1 MFVMTVMKMT
11 LPSLGALALHADSA
25 SPATRQLTRSE
36 RILPMSRTDSPFI
49 RTPSLPSR
57 RTLLL
62 GSACAGLVVLGQD
75 AFAGPTKT
83 GTGAQ
88 AALADIEKRSGG
100 RVGVHAIDTA
110 SGRAL
115 GWRSDERFAMASTF
129 KMLLAAAVLH
139 RHDGAPGGMLD
150 QRLPV
155 RQPDL
160 IAHSP
165 VTATHLADG
174 FITARQACEATVQ
187 VSDNAAANLLLP
199 LVSGPAG
206 LTAFLREQCGDAVT
220 RQDRTEPTLNTN
232 LPGDPRDTTTPS
244 AMAQTMRRLLTGQV
258 LSSASREQLIAWL
271 VGATTGMARLRAGLP
286 RDWRTGDKTGT
297 GANGAAN
304 DVAITWPPGRAPIVM
319 AVYLSGSGQSSA
331 VLDATHAR
339 VAAVVAQALAGAGR

>member
-1 MFVMTVMKMT
+1 M
-11 LPSLGALALHADSA
+11 
-25 SPATRQLTRSE
+25 
-36 RILPMSRTDSPFI
+36 PFI
-49 RTPSLPSR
+49 RSDALVSR

-62 GSACAGLVVLGQD
+62 GTASLAGLTMAD
-75 AFAGPTKT
+75 ATLAAGKK
-83 GTGAQ
+83 ADADVQ
-88 AALADIEKRSGG
+88 AALADIERRSGG
-100 RVGVHAIDTA
+100 RLGLHAIDTG

-115 GWRSDERFAMASTF
+115 GYRSDQRFAMASTF

-139 RHDGAPGGMLD
+139 RNDQAPGVLD
-150 QRLPV
+150 QRLTV
-155 RQPDL
+155 READL

-199 LVSGPAG
+199 LVGGPQG
-206 LTAFLREQCGDAVT
+206 LTAFLREQCGDTVT

-232 LPGDPRDTTTPS
+232 LPDDPRDTTTPA
-244 AMAQTMRRLLTGQV
+244 AMARTMRRLLAGDV
-258 LSSASREQLIAWL
+258 LSSASREQLIGWL

-297 GANGAAN
+297 GANGAVN

-319 AVYLSGSGQSSA
+319 AVYLSGSTQPST
-331 VLDATHAR
+331 VLDATHAH
-339 VAAVVAQALAGAGR
+339 VAAVVARAFARPR